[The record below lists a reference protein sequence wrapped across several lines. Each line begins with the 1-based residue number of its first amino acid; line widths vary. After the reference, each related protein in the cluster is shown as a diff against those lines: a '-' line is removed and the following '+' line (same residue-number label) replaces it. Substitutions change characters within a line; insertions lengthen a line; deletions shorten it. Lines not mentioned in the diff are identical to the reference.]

1 MLILIKTPT
10 ITFSLDVS
18 LDDSLDVLY
27 NKVSERTSHPRF
39 QFNLMFAGDV
49 LSKGTVGACGIKKE
63 STVHM
68 MLIKEIKV
76 LLQYK
81 GKEYMVE
88 LPNNKGLKI
97 SHLTRQIKTSLV
109 SQIEELAK
117 HNIQIK
123 LKKESSEAFF
133 NPNDDFQE
141 KISNFDRVD
150 LILTGGSNIPIPPPI
165 VNKAK
170 KTTTTT
176 TTTTTTSS
184 IKGGFSKHSRRY
196 SNSSS
201 ESESESDTYSD
212 DGYRIKG
219 DYKSTTTPGEGSS
232 SSSTVVPPPAPPVE
246 EYFDKDALLN
256 SFVESSISSDVEIVF
271 CFDTTGSMSSIIQSV
286 RSQVVETV
294 SRLMKDIP
302 NIKIGIMGMGD
313 YCDGTNVLKIM
324 DLSQDIQRIVS
335 FINGVPNTS
344 GGDAP
349 EAYEYALRKAKE
361 LSWSQHTSKAFVM
374 IGDSNPHEP
383 SFTDLN
389 INWFQECDDLFDKG
403 IKIYGVRAL
412 GKSLF
417 YDDIAERTGGIC
429 INFKKFN
436 LITEMFLAICYREA
450 SKEKFEQYQKE
461 INQGEVC
468 EEMNQIFDDLNQE
481 NFTVV
486 KKEEISQDN
495 STTESKDDTFVK
507 EEEEKKSTTTTTTT
521 TTAAAKKNVIVKE
534 YGVPSMIK
542 VREAWYDINL
552 DKATSPTYFY
562 NPHLGYFEPNT
573 GGRKAKSTKPKSPLS
588 SLPSSAA
595 GESTLT
601 ASSSSIS
608 LGSSVESSIASLF
621 NFTSVIDTSSTG
633 ASGKAK
639 ELKACCIG
647 DSQVG
652 KTTLVNGLN
661 HTGRATKSIIKFYE
675 PLETKISMEEF
686 KSISFFVVCF
696 SHSVK
701 HSFDNVNNYLVEIRK
716 RDATKPIIV
725 VACKTDV
732 TTSSPHPIADYEK
745 FRQIYS
751 LLGAYPYNQHLP
763 TDSIKKIE
771 KDINVKY
778 NQMNKSSN
786 SSSCSLM

>member
-18 LDDSLDVLY
+18 LDDSLEVLY
-27 NKVSERTSHPRF
+27 TKVSERTSHPRF

-63 STVHM
+63 STIHM

-88 LPNNKGLKI
+88 LPNNKGLKMY
-97 SHLTRQIKTSLV
+97 HLIKQIKTNLED
-109 SQIEELAK
+109 QIEELK
-117 HNIQIK
+117 KYNVTVQ
-123 LKKESSEAFF
+123 LKKENSDSFF
-133 NPNDDFQE
+133 SPNDDVQE
-141 KISNFDRVD
+141 KISTFDRVD
-150 LILTGGSNIPIPPPI
+150 LVISGGSSLPPVPPPI
-165 VNKAK
+165 PAYKSK
-170 KTTTTT
+170 S
-176 TTTTTTSS
+176 TTTTST
-184 IKGGFSKHSRRY
+184 KGTYTKGKSSFSSTPGKSAY
-196 SNSSS
+196 DSSS
-201 ESESESDTYSD
+201 ESDSSD
-212 DGYRIKG
+212 DEY
-219 DYKSTTTPGEGSS
+219 TTPGGPSRYHHKP
-232 SSSTVVPPPAPPVE
+232 SSTPVPPPPPPVE
-246 EYFDKDALLN
+246 EYFDKDALLS

-271 CFDTTGSMSSIIQSV
+271 CFDTTGSMASIIQSV
-286 RSQVVETV
+286 RTQVVETV

-313 YCDGTNVLKIM
+313 YCDGVNVLKVL
-324 DLSQDIQRIVS
+324 DLSQDIARIVS

-349 EAYEYALRKAKE
+349 EAYEFALRKAKE

-374 IGDSNPHEP
+374 IGDSNPHQP
-383 SFTDLN
+383 TFTDLN
-389 INWFQECDDLFDKG
+389 INWFQECDDLYDKG

-412 GKSLF
+412 GNSIF
-417 YDDIAERTGGIC
+417 YDDIAERSGGIC

-450 SKEKFEQYQKE
+450 SKEKFEEYQKE

-486 KKEEISQDN
+486 KKEEMTKDEATKSSLEQ
-495 STTESKDDTFVK
+495 EKDDDIFVG
-507 EEEEKKSTTTTTTT
+507 EEKKTTTTTT
-521 TTAAAKKNVIVKE
+521 TTAAKKNVVVKE

-542 VREAWYDINL
+542 VREAWYDFSLN
-552 DKATSPTYFY
+552 KSTSPSYFY
-562 NPHLGYFEPNT
+562 NPNLGYFEPNT
-573 GGRKAKSTKPKSPLS
+573 GGRKAKSTKPTSPLS

-595 GESTLT
+595 ESTLT

-608 LGSSVESSIASLF
+608 LGSSVESSISSIF
-621 NFTSVIDTSSTG
+621 NFASVVDASSG
-633 ASGKAK
+633 NNAKVK

-647 DSQVG
+647 DAQVG

-675 PLETKISMEEF
+675 PLENKISMEEF
-686 KSISFFVVCF
+686 NKISFFVVCF

-732 TTSSPHPIADYEK
+732 TSTTPHPIADYEK

-751 LLGAYPYNQHLP
+751 LLGAYAYNQHLP
-763 TDSIKKIE
+763 TEQIKKIE

-778 NQMNKSSN
+778 NQMFKSSN
-786 SSSCSLM
+786 SSSCSIM